1 MNTFNGRT
9 FLVGNKSKSC
19 SLRIDDVRDT
29 ETYYPCINENI
40 NCDQYSAFEK
50 VLVQVSDTPHKP
62 VLNLPTSLNE
72 GISAL
77 INCSVQHTCTH
88 NPPVLEWNKVGFNKR
103 EWREELEEGIWKF
116 VSEMDYIPT
125 YQDHGT
131 PIECKSIYQM
141 GQVLQEQLILKIQYP
156 PKHVIITKPDG
167 EKKIKEGEQVTLQC
181 TSNANPPAKNY
192 TWYRIN
198 KDGEEELKEHGE
210 NLTLTINWE
219 IVKYSCSARNELGK
233 NYSTIMDLSL
243 FYPPKHVIITKPDGE
258 KKIKAGEQITL
269 KCTSNA
275 NPPAKNYTWYRINK
289 DGEEELKEHGE
300 NLTLTVNWEN
310 VKYSCSARNE
320 LGKNYSAIMDLSLF
334 LYAPDNGL
342 SKLIMLVAVIIVVP
356 VLLLILYCKIRGRK
370 LQCCQGRNHLEVQ
383 ICEDTYMNTYMNVMQ
398 SDSSA
403 KHPQQKGAET
413 TDNLYMALQK
423 TDPNTYVE
431 FKVRDF

>member
-1 MNTFNGRT
+1 MMELHLLLKKIFLLVALQGFSCQDHSVLLPKSITALKGSCVEIPCSFNVVSTDFQLVWYRDQYGIDPQIFNNKNPSYVMNTFNGRT

-243 FYPPKHVIITKPDGE
+243 F
-258 KKIKAGEQITL
+258 
-269 KCTSNA
+269 
-275 NPPAKNYTWYRINK
+275 
-289 DGEEELKEHGE
+289 
-300 NLTLTVNWEN
+300 
-310 VKYSCSARNE
+310 
-320 LGKNYSAIMDLSLF
+320 